1 MSADTHKDLKVKLET
16 FTKSELIGA
25 LMRVA
30 ELSALK
36 AGGWG
41 VSEMKFARKLCSAER
56 DRMTAAEICIDEL
69 LTIMD
74 RHGASGSYLHSA
86 LTELSS
92 DLNNA
97 MLAADGLAVRRER
110 LSRVRRALTD
120 AFPMTDDD
128 LAATALPPAER
139 KDQT

>member
-1 MSADTHKDLKVKLET
+1 MNITTATVIATTRREDTDMLSQSTRDMSADTHKDLKVKLET

-56 DRMTAAEICIDEL
+56 DRMT
-69 LTIMD
+69 
-74 RHGASGSYLHSA
+74 SGRNLH
-86 LTELSS
+86 
-92 DLNNA
+92 
-97 MLAADGLAVRRER
+97 R
-110 LSRVRRALTD
+110 
-120 AFPMTDDD
+120 
-128 LAATALPPAER
+128 
-139 KDQT
+139 